1 MPYLKRVLGNYL
13 IGLREGLEAALV
25 VSILIAYLV
34 RTERASHLRY
44 VWGGVVLAIVLS
56 VGFGALLEFTS
67 ANLSFQAQEA
77 FGGTMSIIAVVFVTW
92 MIFWMRSASRTIAK
106 ELQGKLDSAVAVGGT
121 AVVVLA
127 FISVAREGLETS
139 IFFWTAAKATGE
151 TWTPVV
157 GFSLGLATAVVLGV
171 LLYRSAIKINL
182 GTFFRWTGFLLIF
195 VAAGVL
201 SYGVHD
207 LQEAG
212 ILPGLDNLLFDVSH
226 QIPPASWYGTLLK
239 GVFNFSPRTTVLEGI
254 VWLAYLVPCLHFYL
268 RPVGSRPPAAAP
280 PTASSQP
287 TAPSA

>member
-1 MPYLKRVLGNYL
+1 LFGVLGNYL
-13 IGLREGLEAALV
+13 IGLREGLEASLV

-34 RTERASHLRY
+34 RTGRTSHLRY
-44 VWGGVVLAIVLS
+44 VWGGVVLAIGLS
-56 VGFGALLEFTS
+56 VAFGALLEFTS

-106 ELQGKLDSAVAVGGT
+106 ELQGKLDAAVAVGGT

-139 IFFWTAAKATGE
+139 IFFWSAAKATGE
-151 TWTPVV
+151 TWTPVI
-157 GFSLGLATAVVLGV
+157 GFGLGLATAVVLGV
-171 LLYRSAIKINL
+171 LLYRSAIRINL

-212 ILPGLDNLLFDVSH
+212 ILPGLNNLLFDVSR
-226 QIPPASWYGTLLK
+226 QVPPSSWYGTLLK
-239 GVFNFSPRTTVLEGI
+239 GVFNFSPRTTVLEGL
-254 VWLAYLVPCLHFYL
+254 VWVLYVVPCLYFYL
-268 RPVGSRPPAAAP
+268 RPTKPRTSPVAPARAP
-280 PTASSQP
+280 EPTAS
-287 TAPSA
+287 